1 MTASGILSLLMSL
14 ALLLSGG
21 YMAEDP
27 AAPAG
32 RTTTIDEIVLTLDG
46 TEYPLDVSAA
56 FGTGTNAESGVFDFF
71 LTAGGET
78 LFPMQAKVSDDG
90 LSLLLGDSET
100 VYTLSAEYLDA
111 LVSSVPDAEEFLS
124 LMTSEFESMA
134 ALQTVDEFVPDEE
147 ALAAFIEEFNAII
160 GDDYIAED
168 ASIFSSSARL
178 PATRTTFS
186 LDPER
191 LGAALDAYLAM
202 IGEDFTAPFFDMYN
216 AQLAASGMDVEFS
229 SFSEMLAYLEELG
242 AQMWLEDF
250 EILATE
256 EDPDLSEV
264 SGELVAWW
272 PDNYLYMRVPIHV
285 RAEAADRTTTEM
297 SLIVNDFGTLFDIS
311 TRVDGGYTS
320 MSYEMNLLDTLT
332 LDMDFEALESAD
344 GSIEESMEMTMRLM
358 DYAGT
363 LYLTD
368 SLDSLPNPTTDFTMT
383 LDGGTDAS
391 GDAVYDF
398 GMRLTSEQLGDLGLS
413 FRVSDIAGEVADRTA
428 GLDEIVV
435 TSDEDMATAGSAL
448 ALSAMGLAA
457 DVDPLLSDPS
467 VVAVIDAVNAL
478 VEEGYFDSWITVPY
492 EDSTTTTVTS
502 SDPDDLS
509 FTVPAFT
516 VLPEGYALGDA
527 WVDFWTEEYDDGTV
541 NTYGDLYMTFTNE
554 DGYII
559 SANFYRYPYSTSSA
573 ETAYFIDDGA
583 VIRQDGMQVDLDFF
597 EDGGGN
603 VYFHADELTS
613 VSLFWDDPA
622 LTEDDILD
630 MLAGIV
636 GPVDKPEEG
645 AASVD
650 SESDAE
656 AVRPVQQMLIS
667 VGLLGEGEDDGIY
680 GENTTAAVTRFQEWW
695 NAQTGLTVLP
705 ETGIADPLTLA
716 YLECASER
724 GLDMNIAPAPTA
736 VPTAAPTPAPTAEP
750 TAEPTPVPT
759 AEPTTEPTA
768 EPTPAPTA
776 EPTATPTA
784 EPTATPTAT
793 PTAEPTDG
801 PESTD
806 DPDAGAAA
814 LSAFGHHR
822 HSFGHC

>member
-56 FGTGTNAESGVFDFF
+56 FGTGTDAESGVFDFF

-147 ALAAFIEEFNAII
+147 ALAALIEELNAII

-168 ASIFSSSARL
+168 ASIFSSSERL

-186 LDPER
+186 LDPEQT
-191 LGAALDAYLAM
+191 GAWLDACLAM
-202 IGEDFTAPFFDMYN
+202 IGEDYTALLFDVYN
-216 AQLAASGMDVEFS
+216 ALLSELGAEAEFS
-229 SFSEMLAYLEELG
+229 NFSEMLAYLEELG
-242 AQMWLEDF
+242 TQVWIEDF

-256 EDPDLSEV
+256 EDPNLGEV
-264 SGELVAWW
+264 SFELVFWS
-272 PDNYLYMRVPIHV
+272 PDSYLSMRAPIHV
-285 RAEAADRTTTEM
+285 RTEAADKETSEM
-297 SLIVNDFGTLFDIS
+297 SLIFNTFGKLFDLS

-320 MSYEMNLLDTLT
+320 MSLEMDLLNALT
-332 LDMDFEALESAD
+332 LDMDLEALESAD

-413 FRVSDIAGEVADRTA
+413 FRISDVAGEVADRTA

-435 TSDEDMATAGSAL
+435 TSDEDMATVGSAL

-467 VVAVIDAVNAL
+467 VVAAIDAVNAL
-478 VEEGYFDSWITVPY
+478 VEEGYFDSWITESY
-492 EDSTTTTVTS
+492 EDATTTTVTS

-516 VLPEGYALGDA
+516 VLPEGYALGDTT
-527 WVDFWTEEYDDGTV
+527 VEVETNEFDDGTV
-541 NTYGDLYMTFTNE
+541 NTYEDLYMTFTNE
-554 DGYII
+554 DGYEI
-559 SANFYRYPYSTSSA
+559 SANFYKYPYSTTYST

-583 VIRQDGMQVDLDFF
+583 VIRQDGAQVILNFF
-597 EDGGGN
+597 EDGTGN
-603 VYFHADELTS
+603 AYFYLDGLSAASLT
-613 VSLFWDDPA
+613 WDDPA
-622 LTEDDILD
+622 LTRSEERR
-630 MLAGIV
+630 V
-636 GPVDKPEEG
+636 GK
-645 AASVD
+645 
-650 SESDAE
+650 
-656 AVRPVQQMLIS
+656 
-667 VGLLGEGEDDGIY
+667 
-680 GENTTAAVTRFQEWW
+680 
-695 NAQTGLTVLP
+695 
-705 ETGIADPLTLA
+705 
-716 YLECASER
+716 ECRSR
-724 GLDMNIAPAPTA
+724 WSPY
-736 VPTAAPTPAPTAEP
+736 
-750 TAEPTPVPT
+750 
-759 AEPTTEPTA
+759 
-768 EPTPAPTA
+768 
-776 EPTATPTA
+776 
-784 EPTATPTAT
+784 
-793 PTAEPTDG
+793 
-801 PESTD
+801 
-806 DPDAGAAA
+806 
-814 LSAFGHHR
+814 H
-822 HSFGHC
+822 

>member
-56 FGTGTNAESGVFDFF
+56 FGTGTDAESGVFDFF

-111 LVSSVPDAEEFLS
+111 LVSSVPDAEEFIS

-134 ALQTVDEFVPDEE
+134 ALQAVDEFVPDEE

-160 GDDYIAED
+160 GDDYITED
-168 ASIFSSSARL
+168 ASIFSSSERL

-186 LDPER
+186 LDPEQT
-191 LGAALDAYLAM
+191 GAALDAFCAM
-202 IGEDFTAPFFDMYN
+202 MGEDFTAPFFDMYN

-297 SLIVNDFGTLFDIS
+297 SLIVNDFGTLFDLS
-311 TRVDGGYTS
+311 TREDGGYTS
-320 MSYEMNLLDTLT
+320 MSLEMNLLDTLT

-344 GSIEESMEMTMRLM
+344 GSIEESMEITMRLM

-383 LDGGTDAS
+383 LDGSTDAS

-413 FRVSDIAGEVADRTA
+413 FRISDVAGEVADRTA

-457 DVDPLLSDPS
+457 DIDPLLSDPS

-478 VEEGYFDSWITVPY
+478 VEEGYFDSWIIGPY
-492 EDSTTTTVTS
+492 EDSTTTTTVTS

-516 VLPEGYALGDA
+516 VLPEGYALADTT
-527 WVDFWTEEYDDGTV
+527 VDFMTEEYDDGTV
-541 NTYGDLYMTFTNE
+541 NTYEDLYMTFTNE
-554 DGYII
+554 DGYEI
-559 SANFYRYPYSTSSA
+559 SANFYKYPYSTSSA
-573 ETAYFIDDGA
+573 EAAYFIDDGA
-583 VIRQDGMQVDLDFF
+583 VIRQDGAPVNLYFF
-597 EDGGGN
+597 EDGTGYANFYPDG
-603 VYFHADELTS
+603 LTS
-613 VSLFWDDPA
+613 VSLHWDDPA
-622 LTEDDILD
+622 RPRTTSSTCSPASSVRWTSPRRAPRASIRVRRRGGSLR
-630 MLAGIV
+630 
-636 GPVDKPEEG
+636 
-645 AASVD
+645 AA
-650 SESDAE
+650 DAHLR
-656 AVRPVQQMLIS
+656 RPARRGRGRRHLRREHHRRS
-667 VGLLGEGEDDGIY
+667 HP
-680 GENTTAAVTRFQEWW
+680 
-695 NAQTGLTVLP
+695 LP
-705 ETGIADPLTLA
+705 GMV
-716 YLECASER
+716 ECADRPDRPARNRHRGSAHARLSGVRER
-724 GLDMNIAPAPTA
+724 ARPGHEHRPCPDRRA
-736 VPTAAPTPAPTAEP
+736 
-750 TAEPTPVPT
+750 
-759 AEPTTEPTA
+759 
-768 EPTPAPTA
+768 
-776 EPTATPTA
+776 
-784 EPTATPTAT
+784 
-793 PTAEPTDG
+793 DG
-801 PESTD
+801 SA
-806 DPDAGAAA
+806 DARADRRTHG
-814 LSAFGHHR
+814 
-822 HSFGHC
+822 

>member
-21 YMAEDP
+21 YVAEDP

-56 FGTGTNAESGVFDFF
+56 FGTGTDAESGVFDFF

-160 GDDYIAED
+160 GDDYTAED

-202 IGEDFTAPFFDMYN
+202 IGEDFTAQFFDVYN

-285 RAEAADRTTTEM
+285 RTEAADRTTTEM
-297 SLIVNDFGTLFDIS
+297 SLIFSNFGKLFDLS
-311 TRVDGGYTS
+311 TREDGGYTYTS
-320 MSYEMNLLDTLT
+320 FEMDLLNALT
-332 LDMDFEALESAD
+332 LDMDLEALESAD
-344 GSIEESMEMTMRLM
+344 GSIEESMEMTMRLS
-358 DYAGT
+358 DSAA
-363 LYLTD
+363 LYRTD
-368 SLDSLPNPTTDFTMT
+368 TPASLPAPIAEFTMT

-413 FRVSDIAGEVADRTA
+413 FRISDVAGEVADRTA

-457 DVDPLLSDPS
+457 DIDPLLSDPS
-467 VVAVIDAVNAL
+467 VVAAIDAVNAL
-478 VEEGYFDSWITVPY
+478 VEEGYFDIWITESY
-492 EDSTTTTVTS
+492 EDATTTTTVTS

-759 AEPTTEPTA
+759 AEPTAAPTA

-806 DPDAGAAA
+806 NPDAGAAA

>member
-56 FGTGTNAESGVFDFF
+56 FGTGTDAESGVFDFF

-147 ALAAFIEEFNAII
+147 ALAALIEELNAII

-168 ASIFSSSARL
+168 ASIFSSSERL

-186 LDPER
+186 LDPEQT
-191 LGAALDAYLAM
+191 GAWLDACLAM
-202 IGEDFTAPFFDMYN
+202 IGEDYTALLFDVYN
-216 AQLAASGMDVEFS
+216 ALLSELGAEAEFS
-229 SFSEMLAYLEELG
+229 NFSEMLAYLEELG
-242 AQMWLEDF
+242 TQVWIEDF

-256 EDPDLSEV
+256 EDPNLGEV
-264 SGELVAWW
+264 SFELVFWS
-272 PDNYLYMRVPIHV
+272 PDSYLSMRAPIHV
-285 RAEAADRTTTEM
+285 RTEAADKETSEM
-297 SLIVNDFGTLFDIS
+297 SLIFNTFGKLFDLS

-320 MSYEMNLLDTLT
+320 MSLEMDLLNALT
-332 LDMDFEALESAD
+332 LDMDLEALESAD

-413 FRVSDIAGEVADRTA
+413 FRISDVAGEVADRTA

-435 TSDEDMATAGSAL
+435 TSDEDMATVGSAL

-467 VVAVIDAVNAL
+467 VVAAIDAVNAL
-478 VEEGYFDSWITVPY
+478 VEEGYFDSWITESY
-492 EDSTTTTVTS
+492 EDATTTTVTS

-750 TAEPTPVPT
+750 TAEPTP
-759 AEPTTEPTA
+759 
-768 EPTPAPTA
+768 APTA

-806 DPDAGAAA
+806 NPDAGAAA

>member
-1 MTASGILSLLMSL
+1 MTANGILSLLMSL

-21 YMAEDP
+21 SMAEDP

-56 FGTGTNAESGVFDFF
+56 FGAGTDAESGVFDFF

-90 LSLLLGDSET
+90 LSFLLGDSET
-100 VYTLSAEYLDA
+100 VYTLSAEYLDS
-111 LVSSVPDAEEFLS
+111 LVSGISSMEDFLS
-124 LMTSEFESMA
+124 YMNAEFESMA
-134 ALQTVDEFVPDEE
+134 ALQAADEFVPDEE
-147 ALAAFIEEFNAII
+147 ALAAFIEELNAII
-160 GDDYIAED
+160 GDDYVAED

-191 LGAALDAYLAM
+191 LGAALDAFCAM
-202 IGEDFTAPFFDMYN
+202 MGEDFTAQFFDVYN

-320 MSYEMNLLDTLT
+320 MSYEMDLLNALT
-332 LDMDFEALESAD
+332 LDMELEALESAD

-368 SLDSLPNPTTDFTMT
+368 SFDSLPAPTTEFTMT

-435 TSDEDMATAGSAL
+435 TSDEDMATVGSAL

-467 VVAVIDAVNAL
+467 VVAAIDAVNAL
-478 VEEGYFDSWITVPY
+478 VEEGYFDSWITESY
-492 EDSTTTTVTS
+492 EDATTTTVTS

-527 WVDFWTEEYDDGTV
+527 WVDFWTEEHDDGTV
-541 NTYGDLYMTFTNE
+541 NTYEDLYMTFTNE
-554 DGYII
+554 DGYEI
-559 SANFYRYPYSTSSA
+559 SANFYKYPYSTSSS

-583 VIRQDGMQVDLDFF
+583 VIRQGGAPVNLNFF
-597 EDGGGN
+597 EDGTGYANFYPDG
-603 VYFHADELTS
+603 LTS
-613 VSLFWDDPA
+613 VSFSWDDPA

-724 GLDMNIAPAPTA
+724 GLDMNTAPAPTA
-736 VPTAAPTPAPTAEP
+736 APTAAPTPAPTAEP

-759 AEPTTEPTA
+759 AEPTAEPRLNRRPRPLPSRPRRRLPNPRPRRPRRRPPNPRTA
-768 EPTPAPTA
+768 RQTARNRRTIPTPA
-776 EPTATPTA
+776 
-784 EPTATPTAT
+784 
-793 PTAEPTDG
+793 
-801 PESTD
+801 
-806 DPDAGAAA
+806 
-814 LSAFGHHR
+814 LR
-822 HSFGHC
+822 R